1 MKLANTLHALRH
13 RWVPV
18 FHKLRSSPGEAF
30 DLFWEFARRYFFS
43 LSFISLFG
51 AKFLHLFAHLHSLPP
66 SKFLLWGVTFFF
78 QDVMILLL
86 FRTLAQRVPWRSL
99 AVVGATIVI
108 PISLMMSGMMASNTS
123 FYVVTGAEIHWRQAT
138 SFHADAAAMRTLLEG
153 LAGFLVV
160 EGILL
165 TVNWFVAGFIH
176 RMTGGILHVLAWP
189 IRALVER
196 LRPCFHRAYGS
207 VRRQPLPDPEIYEQI
222 AVDDY
227 LDDKSDD
234 GESDHLLHT
243 GTGSTTP
250 TERRRT
256 DTPMRRFVVLGLFGL
271 FLLLRFLRPW
281 APAYMYLSG
290 TLPLTPF
297 LEGGHRKSP
306 VDTTALPGDYA
317 WLEERSSLHPAPGW
331 DWMPQKG
338 LPGFSDW
345 DKTDRF
351 ALHYTPSMDPLQIS
365 NRENPVLDSIRPV
378 LEDGSVKIKHVI
390 MLKLESTRGDVFP
403 LKKDSFMWNRIA
415 ESHKDKQIPPEIQ
428 ERLSNLTRTAEW
440 LTGFDAGFEHN
451 DSLHADR
458 KAYGGIS
465 ARNAHTTGT
474 YTLKSLVGT
483 LCGVTPLVTD
493 FNREYKHH
501 IYQPCLPHVFNA
513 LSQQH
518 DITNQTD
525 DFTAWPWHSVWMQSV
540 TETYDNQDKLTPAL
554 GYHDKVTK
562 ETLEDPSSKHYPVK
576 SEEINYYGY
585 ADTELRD
592 YIRDAIDDAEASHT
606 RLFLT
611 HLTGTTHH
619 PWGMPHDEYEEF
631 LGSSW
636 TGHNNDVNRYLNTI
650 GFGDNWI
657 AEIISILE
665 EKGIADETLI
675 VMAGDHGLSLPNDGG
690 VTPYD
695 NPHVGSFH
703 VPIVF
708 AHPKLPPVEVSTP
721 VNSNQIVPTIL
732 DLLIESRSLSEGSGR
747 AARDILSLYEGQSML
762 RPLIQEEDGKQ
773 NWQFTVMN
781 TGGTWLAV
789 RSAARPAFRLVI
801 PLVDDLE
808 WRFTDLE
815 KDPIE
820 LKPIKHFSLMDMA
833 NELDQKYGQDVV
845 DWLRDA
851 AHVTEWWVLDNWHR
865 YRYIPQIKISK
876 DGKISKGKDSGDK
889 DSDDK
894 DSGDT
899 DSEDSEDSKR

>member
-1 MKLANTLHALRH
+1 MKLANTLHSVLR
-13 RWVPV
+13 RWTPV
-18 FHKLRSSPGEAF
+18 LHKFRSSPGEAF
-30 DLFWEFARRYFFS
+30 DFFWDFSRRYFFT
-43 LSFISLFG
+43 LAFISLFG
-51 AKFLHLFAHLHSLPP
+51 AKFLHLFAHIHSLPAG
-66 SKFLLWGVTFFF
+66 KFILWGVTFFF

-86 FRTLAQRVPWRSL
+86 FRTLVQKVPWRIVSAL
-99 AVVGATIVI
+99 GAVIVI
-108 PISLMMSGMMASNTS
+108 PFSLMMSGMLAANTS

-138 SFHADAAAMRTLLEG
+138 SFHHDAAAMRTLLTG
-153 LAGFLVV
+153 LVGFLIV
-160 EGILL
+160 EGILMVI
-165 TVNWFVAGFIH
+165 TWFAAGFVH

-189 IRALVER
+189 FRALADRLQPCLRR
-196 LRPCFHRAYGS
+196 LRGS

-234 GESDHLLHT
+234 GESDHLLN
-243 GTGSTTP
+243 TTTQAP

-256 DTPMRRFVVLGLFGL
+256 DTPMRRFIILGLFCSFL
-271 FLLLRFLRPW
+271 FLRFLRPW
-281 APAYMYLSG
+281 APAYMFLSG
-290 TLPLTPF
+290 ALPLTPF
-297 LEGGHRKSP
+297 FEGGGHRRSP
-306 VDTTALPGDYA
+306 VDATALPGDYGD
-317 WLEERSSLHPAPGW
+317 LEERSSLHPAPSW

-351 ALHYTPSMDPLQIS
+351 ALHYTPSMDPLHIS
-365 NRENPVLDSIRPV
+365 NRENPVLDSLRPV
-378 LEDGSVKIKHVI
+378 LEADGVKIKHI
-390 MLKLESTRGDVFP
+390 ILLKLESTRGDVFP

-415 ESHKDKQIPPEIQ
+415 ESHKDHKIPPEIQ
-428 ERLSNLTRTAEW
+428 KRLSNLTRTAEW
-440 LTGFDAGFEHN
+440 LTGFDGGFQHN
-451 DSLHADR
+451 DTLHADR
-458 KAYGGIS
+458 KVYGGIS

-483 LCGVTPLVTD
+483 LCGVTPLVAD
-493 FNREYKHH
+493 FNREYKNH

-518 DITNQTD
+518 DISNETD

-562 ETLEDPSSKHYPVK
+562 ETLEEPTSKHYPVK

-585 ADTELRD
+585 PDTELSD
-592 YIRDAIDDAEASHT
+592 YIRDAIDDAERSHT

-619 PWGMPHDEYEEF
+619 PWGMPHDEFEEF

-650 GFGDNWI
+650 GFADNWI

-665 EKGIADETLI
+665 EKGIADETLL

-703 VPIVF
+703 VPVVV
-708 AHPKLPPVEVSTP
+708 AHPKLPPVEITTP
-721 VNSNQIVPTIL
+721 VMSDQIVPTIL
-732 DLLIESRSLSEGSGR
+732 DLLIESKSLSGGSSR
-747 AARDILSLYEGQSML
+747 AARDILSLYEGQSMI
-762 RPLIQEEDGKQ
+762 RPLIQEQDGKQ
-773 NWQFTVMN
+773 DWQFTVMN
-781 TGGTWLAV
+781 TGGSWLAV
-789 RSAARPAFRLVI
+789 RSAARPAYRLVI

-820 LKPIKHFSLMDMA
+820 LKPIKHFSLMDLA
-833 NELDQKYGQDVV
+833 EALDRQYGEDTVN
-845 DWLRDA
+845 WLRDA
-851 AHVTEWWVLDNWHR
+851 AHYTEWWVVDNWHR
-865 YRYIPQIKISK
+865 YRYVPQLKISK
-876 DGKISKGKDSGDK
+876 NGKTKGKDGK
-889 DSDDK
+889 DSDEKNK
-894 DSGDT
+894 DSK
-899 DSEDSEDSKR
+899 DSKR